1 MERRVIEELI
11 DAHSHLQNDSKLIRQ
26 TPRTFKTCLCTSTI
40 NEWEKT
46 LNLTLNTPGA
56 YLPCF
61 GIHPWYAQ
69 EVDISDPEWIKR
81 IETLVEI
88 CPHSLIGEIG
98 VDKLYKAHGVSYFK
112 TGQQQKVFDIQVQLA
127 LRLQRPVN
135 IHCVQAHG
143 WLFDYFRALG
153 KQRAKQPIPNILLHS
168 WSGSA
173 DMVAGLTRLPHIG
186 SKFYFSFSSAINLS
200 SGSKKLEGSIMF
212 VPKDR
217 LLIESDLPCVSSQS
231 KVMLRI
237 LRHIGNVRQW
247 SQEETIK
254 ITKENSLRFF
264 GLTDKGEEK
273 LSVVDKV
280 EDLSSEVDKVEDL
293 SLEVDKVEDKLLEVE
308 KVESERLVVDK
319 VEDKLL
325 EVDKI
330 ESEPLVG
337 DKVEDKSSVDKY
349 EAPFVVYF
357 IEDE

>member
-1 MERRVIEELI
+1 
-11 DAHSHLQNDSKLIRQ
+11 
-26 TPRTFKTCLCTSTI
+26 
-40 NEWEKT
+40 
-46 LNLTLNTPGA
+46 
-56 YLPCF
+56 
-61 GIHPWYAQ
+61 
-69 EVDISDPEWIKR
+69 
-81 IETLVEI
+81 
-88 CPHSLIGEIG
+88 
-98 VDKLYKAHGVSYFK
+98 
-112 TGQQQKVFDIQVQLA
+112 
-127 LRLQRPVN
+127 
-135 IHCVQAHG
+135 
-143 WLFDYFRALG
+143 
-153 KQRAKQPIPNILLHS
+153 
-168 WSGSA
+168 
-173 DMVAGLTRLPHIG
+173 
-186 SKFYFSFSSAINLS
+186 
-200 SGSKKLEGSIMF
+200 MF

-217 LLIESDLPCVSSQS
+217 LLIESDLPCVSSQP

-237 LRHIGNVRQW
+237 LHHIGIVRQW

-264 GLTDKGEEK
+264 GLTDIGEEK

>member
-153 KQRAKQPIPNILLHS
+153 KQRKLAKQPIPNILLHS

-186 SKFYFSFSSAINLS
+186 SKFYFSFSSAINLN
-200 SGSKKLEGSIMF
+200 SGSKKLEAAIEF

-217 LLIESDLPCVSSQS
+217 LLIESDLPCVSSQP
-231 KVMLRI
+231 KVMLTI
-237 LRHIGNVRQW
+237 LHHIGKVRDW

-264 GLTDKGEEK
+264 GLIDK
-273 LSVVDKV
+273 
-280 EDLSSEVDKVEDL
+280 VDKVEDL
-293 SLEVDKVEDKLLEVE
+293 SLAVDKVEDLLLEVDKVDKVEKVESELLAVDKVEDKLL
-308 KVESERLVVDK
+308 VDK
-319 VEDKLL
+319 DE
-325 EVDKI
+325 
-330 ESEPLVG
+330 
-337 DKVEDKSSVDKY
+337 
-349 EAPFVVYF
+349 PFVVYF